1 MCPIPKAGWS
11 SWKRLWFYTSGLI
24 SSYDTDV
31 GIRGDVKAGVSNI
44 GGEKGVQRAW
54 KAKQYN
60 YSFVFVR

>member
-31 GIRGDVKAGVSNI
+31 GNGEDTQAGVKNI
-44 GGEKGVQRAW
+44 VGEQGIQRAW

-60 YSFVFVR
+60 YSFVFVK